1 MTKNF
6 VASFLRSFVDELKAE
21 EPYIYGD
28 HTNLWIEYGWD
39 ISKGDGEISAMVEE
53 RVALLVDSLPPI
65 VQEYLWWNSVSG
77 RLVGRKIEDAVEQN
91 IDELNS
97 LTRPTQ
103 EEFTED
109 ITEVLVSWLRD
120 SSEKDYD
127 RFSESDYMDEDE
139 DLEEDEEDW
148 EVGDDE

>member
-1 MTKNF
+1 MSKNF
-6 VASFLRSFVDELKAE
+6 VASLLRPLVDELKAE

-39 ISKGDGEISAMVEE
+39 ISQGDGEISAMVKE
-53 RVALLVDSLPPI
+53 RVVLLVDSLSPI
-65 VQEYLWWNSVSG
+65 VQEYLWWDSVSG
-77 RLVGRKIEDAVEQN
+77 RLVGRMIEDAVEQN

-139 DLEEDEEDW
+139 DLEEDDEDW
-148 EVGDDE
+148 EEGNDE